1 MVLSADFLWR
11 RLGKPVVFVAALLP
25 LALLVARAAGHGAPL
40 GANPVATLTDAL
52 GLWTLR
58 LLLATLALTP
68 LRILTGSPRWLLYRR
83 LLGLTA
89 FGYLLLHVAMY
100 VAVDQR
106 FDWPRLLEDVAKR
119 IWITL
124 GFAAFV
130 LLVPLAA
137 TSTGAAQRW
146 LGARWRRLHTLVYP
160 AAVLGCW
167 HFYWQVKRDVREP
180 LAYALVLAL
189 LFGVRGLRAWRRR
202 RAPAAAPVAR
212 SA

>member
-1 MVLSADFLWR
+1 MVLSADLLWR
-11 RLGKPVVFVAALLP
+11 RLGKPLVFAVALLP
-25 LALLVARAAGHGAPL
+25 LVLLALRAAGHGAPL

-52 GLWTLR
+52 GQWALR

-83 LLGLTA
+83 MLGLYA
-89 FGYLLLHVAMY
+89 FFYLLLHVTMY
-100 VAVDQR
+100 VGVDQR

-119 IWITL
+119 LWITL

-137 TSTGAAQRW
+137 TSTGRAQRW

-189 LFGVRGLRAWRRR
+189 LLGVRAWRAWRRR
-202 RAPAAAPVAR
+202 APAPAPAASRA
-212 SA
+212 